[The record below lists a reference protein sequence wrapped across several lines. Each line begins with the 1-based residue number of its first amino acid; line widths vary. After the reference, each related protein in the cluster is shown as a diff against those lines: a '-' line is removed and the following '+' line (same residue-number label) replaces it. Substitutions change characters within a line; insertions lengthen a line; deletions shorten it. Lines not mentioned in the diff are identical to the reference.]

1 MSEMQRIEDQLG
13 RAFEGHA
20 WHGPAVRELLANVTA
35 AKAVARPLS
44 DAHNIWE
51 IVLHIATWEEVV
63 RRRFQGEAVAD
74 LPPEQDWPL
83 VQDISEA
90 AWRKVIDDLERG
102 HRSLRG
108 AIARS
113 GEMQL
118 AEMVPGK
125 EHSVYHMLQG
135 VIQHDLYHAGQIAVL
150 KKARN

>member
-1 MSEMQRIEDQLG
+1 MSEIQRIEDQLG

-20 WHGPAVRELLANVTA
+20 WHGPAVRELLADVTA
-35 AKAVARPLS
+35 AKAAARPLS

-51 IVLHIATWEEVV
+51 IALHIATWEEVV
-63 RRRFQGEAVAD
+63 RRRLQGEAVAD

-102 HRSLRG
+102 HRSLRE

-113 GEMQL
+113 GECSLLRWCL
-118 AEMVPGK
+118 AKSTRCTTCYMV
-125 EHSVYHMLQG
+125 
-135 VIQHDLYHAGQIAVL
+135 
-150 KKARN
+150 